1 MIEGGMK
8 VYAREQNA
16 DHTPIEQHCPVAVC
30 VRPESDLRKS
40 ELFFLSLLG
49 VETALK

>member
-8 VYAREQNA
+8 VYAREQ
-16 DHTPIEQHCPVAVC
+16 PCPVAVG
-30 VRPESDLRKS
+30 VHPESHLRKS

-49 VETALK
+49 DGAALK